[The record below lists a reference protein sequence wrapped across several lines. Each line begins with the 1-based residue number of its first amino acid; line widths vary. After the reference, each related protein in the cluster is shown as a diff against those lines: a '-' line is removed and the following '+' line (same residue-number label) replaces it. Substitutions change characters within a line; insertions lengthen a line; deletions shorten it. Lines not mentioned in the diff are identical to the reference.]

1 MTINTQ
7 YILKTNPEL
16 LNYLRY
22 HSYWYKILTRN
33 PYEIENLKREYK
45 DYKRQERFNK
55 ITKTLE
61 NLELLENII
70 SLKK

>member
-7 YILKTNPEL
+7 YILKSDPHYIE
-16 LNYLRY
+16 YLRY
-22 HSYWYKILTRN
+22 NSYWYKILTRN
-33 PYEIENLKREYK
+33 PYKIQDFINEYK
-45 DYKRQERFNK
+45 NYKRQEKLNK
-55 ITKTLE
+55 ISKTLE